1 MGLSFRK
8 SIKIGKNTRINL
20 SKNGGIGI
28 STGVKNFRVS
38 TNQRGSRLTAS
49 SNGVQYRKD
58 YSLKNAKSKNRISNS
73 NNDNIRKTDDYT
85 TWEGIKALF
94 GLVFYGGLLV
104 LIISFIVG
112 VIKG

>member
-20 SKNGGIGI
+20 SKTGGIGV
-28 STGVKNFRVS
+28 STGVKGFRVS
-38 TNQRGSRLTAS
+38 TNARGSRLTVG

-58 YSLKNAKSKNRISNS
+58 YSLKNGKSKNRISNS
-73 NNDNIRKTDDYT
+73 GRKTNDYT
-85 TWEGIKALF
+85 TWDGIKALF
-94 GLVFYGGLLV
+94 GLAFYGGLLV
-104 LIISFIVG
+104 LIISFIVA